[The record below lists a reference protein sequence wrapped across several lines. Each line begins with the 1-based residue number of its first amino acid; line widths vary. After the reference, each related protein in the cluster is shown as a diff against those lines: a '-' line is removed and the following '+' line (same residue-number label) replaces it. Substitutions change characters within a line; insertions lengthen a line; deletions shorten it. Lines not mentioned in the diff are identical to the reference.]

1 MNRRW
6 SLFLRAAIIS
16 SIGVALFTLTRRDT
30 PESAYAE
37 GAVAIAREYI
47 MAKEGWSPDAYMVKD
62 TSTRDRAGNLIVN
75 VIHKDDLKPPTVGGG
90 KSVQLH
96 IDMEGQRVV
105 KILHFQ

>member
-1 MNRRW
+1 MMARMRCAMNRRW

-75 VIHKDDLKPPTVGGG
+75 VIHKDDLKRPLEAASPCNCISTW
-90 KSVQLH
+90 
-96 IDMEGQRVV
+96 R
-105 KILHFQ
+105 